1 MSYTI
6 ECGAI
11 PHISMSFYTFP
22 TGCRISGGALTR
34 RENLV
39 HIPYVDG
46 TKDTGDGT
54 LEGGDV
60 VVSGRIWAADGA
72 AAIALV
78 KTMEHDLLEHAGA
91 FYVWQQWVGEIPSCY
106 PVHGCKSV
114 SHNMPEGP
122 GGKWIDIE
130 CVFSRGPDPAMQT
143 GA

>member
-46 TKDTGDGT
+46 TKDTGDGK
-54 LEGGDV
+54 LDGGDV
-60 VVSGRIWAADGA
+60 VVSGRIWAASGT

-78 KTMEHDLLEHAGA
+78 QTMEFKLLEHAGA
-91 FYVWQQWVGEIPSCY
+91 FYVWQYWVGVTPWCY
-106 PVHGCKSV
+106 RVHGCKSV
-114 SHNMPEGP
+114 SHTKVEGT
-122 GGKWIDIE
+122 GGLWIDIT
-130 CVFSRGPDPAMQT
+130 CVFSRGPDPAMEY